1 MAESLFPLYK
11 QTLEKFRTEHD
22 FHEFESEAT
31 TINAKIQVGLDRFN
45 EAYRIC
51 KSLNRRKRS
60 HNFNIIAKCIK
71 KLKKWKEELEDLSI
85 SREKKHE
92 IWDCIGDMYDCDGV
106 FNFKHKAI
114 LAYQHSL
121 KYCDDQEKK
130 SDLYLSLAILHE
142 QRCEYPQSLQCFQ
155 KGSGLSS
162 DPKLFDIGALRVSLY
177 FNSRKIDAN
186 LLKAALNS
194 ISDTKLKNKL
204 ATITEHDIKEDVI
217 ADLKKPNYYPNDVEI
232 PDISDCS
239 SDDEEDTNNA
249 TTKFRRK
256 VTKENQ
262 YGKLTFLT
270 IKHLLFVFEKP
281 HWGNGLGGKM
291 SSHFYSLYK
300 SNRVFFW
307 TPLSLE
313 PIFII
318 LQKLSDFSLS
328 NSYSFILINKSPPWK
343 KSCNF

>member
-31 TINAKIQVGLDRFN
+31 TINAKIQVGLDRFH

-71 KLKKWKEELEDLSI
+71 KLKKWKEQLEDLSL
-85 SREKKHE
+85 SREKKQE
-92 IWDCIGDMYDCDGV
+92 IWDSIGDLYDCDGV
-106 FNFKHKAI
+106 FNFKQKAI
-114 LAYQHSL
+114 LAYQQAL
-121 KYCDDQEKK
+121 KNCDHDQEKK

-142 QRCEYPQSLQCFQ
+142 QRCEYQQSLQCFQ

-177 FNSRKIDAN
+177 LNSRKIDAN
-186 LLKAALNS
+186 LLKAALKS

-204 ATITEHDIKEDVI
+204 ATMTEHDIKEDVI
-217 ADLKKPNYYPNDVEI
+217 ADLKMPNYYPHDVEL

-239 SDDEEDTNNA
+239 SSEDEEETTNV

-262 YGKLTFLT
+262 YGKLTF
-270 IKHLLFVFEKP
+270 IHLL
-281 HWGNGLGGKM
+281 
-291 SSHFYSLYK
+291 
-300 SNRVFFW
+300 
-307 TPLSLE
+307 
-313 PIFII
+313 IF
-318 LQKLSDFSLS
+318 LP
-328 NSYSFILINKSPPWK
+328 YHVW
-343 KSCNF
+343 